1 MDGKIVK
8 VEVGKNVVVTI
19 ECPTD
24 KFAIM
29 VAMMRNYDQ
38 VHIIGDGGGR
48 ETPRELVV
56 KEAK

>member
-8 VEVGKNVVVTI
+8 VEVGERVMVTI

-48 ETPRELVV
+48 KIPRELVV